1 MKTGNDLIGF
11 MNEAREDPR
20 LSPLHLS
27 VFLALIYLRAEQE
40 SEHEVQVSARQL
52 MPLAKIASPGPY
64 HRVIRELDKWGYI
77 RYEASFDKRVGSRVW
92 LGEEKH

>member
-20 LSPLHLS
+20 LSPSHLS
-27 VFLALIYLRAEQE
+27 TYLALVYLGAEQGGDF
-40 SEHEVQVSARQL
+40 VCVSARTL

-64 HRVIRELDKWGYI
+64 HRVMRELHAYGYI
-77 RYEASFDKRVGSRVW
+77 RYMPSCNPRVPSRAW
-92 LGEEKH
+92 LDF